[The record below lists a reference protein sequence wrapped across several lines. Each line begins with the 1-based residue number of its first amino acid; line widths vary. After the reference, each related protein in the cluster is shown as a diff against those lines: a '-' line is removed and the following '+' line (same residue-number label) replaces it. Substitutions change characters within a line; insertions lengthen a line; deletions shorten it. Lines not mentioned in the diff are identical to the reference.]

1 MSTLLMAPSM
11 NGLILTGFLMLII
24 VIIFA
29 KNYRQFSKLNYYQQI
44 ILLSLLTLTIGIHS
58 ILHLGAEIFYGF
70 NPYKLFFHFNI

>member
-11 NGLILTGFLMLII
+11 NGLILTGFLMLIV

-58 ILHLGAEIFYGF
+58 MLHLGAEIFYGF
-70 NPYKLFFHFNI
+70 NPYKWF

>member
-29 KNYRQFSKLNYYQQI
+29 KNYRQFLKLNYYQQI
-44 ILLSLLTLTIGIHS
+44 TLLSLLSLAIGIHS
-58 ILHLGAEIFYGF
+58 MLHLGAEIFYGF
-70 NPYKLFFHFNI
+70 NPYNWFYTF